1 MADGQADD
9 VPAKHPFQQK
19 LTDIIESDASAIETD
34 AQQAQGANQNA
45 NHSPQHRASPES
57 FLLLFRSLTEPA
69 VLTDGKRII
78 DSNESILSLSGYSR
92 EELTGET
99 VSKIVKRG
107 RLCRKDGSM
116 AEVSMKEVPVG
127 LVSVVLFTDEAE
139 RKKHEQAYSRLEL
152 LEKNLPD
159 PVVSI
164 DKHGKIRSW
173 NASALNFFGIG
184 DLEGQNIKSLLKG
197 GKMAGKIKAAM
208 TDRQIQRID
217 AVRPKV
223 GFADSEVEID
233 VMPSDDG
240 AVCLIRD
247 ISEKRSL
254 MRQIDEAEEQ
264 YEQLVDNVT
273 DIICIIDKR
282 GNFKFTNRQFE
293 KQLGYKPDE
302 SPDLP
307 QIVHPEDLAQ
317 VLRRLTEC
325 ENSGKGFQDLE
336 FRLQNARKKYLYYSA
351 SGVPTKDRSVI
362 TGFSVTMRDIT
373 AKKKNEDETT
383 AARTKLEQENKQL
396 DKLNRMKTEFVSMV
410 SHDLKTPL
418 TNIQGYSS
426 LMRNK
431 VLGPNNQKQQEA
443 SEVIYKES
451 LRLTKLINDILDLS
465 KLDTGAM
472 ILYKQSF
479 KLNQLEEKCSFK
491 SVAER
496 KGLTVIWNTPDS
508 LGEVYGDPE
517 RISQVLSN
525 LVSNAIKFTDRGSV
539 TVNAFSKDK
548 NHVQVDVIDTG
559 AGIPKRE
566 QDKIFERFQRGTAS
580 KVMRK
585 EGSGL
590 GLAIAKDIMELHG
603 SDIRVKSEVG
613 RGSTFS
619 FTLPKAPKQEMGQ
632 EDVIERHIEN
642 MSKSGPT
649 TEQIMEQIVDKKK

>member
-1 MADGQADD
+1 MTDGQVDD
-9 VPAKHPFQQK
+9 ASVKQPFQQR
-19 LTDIIESDASAIETD
+19 LTDIIEDNPAPAEEEPRKEQLHNLHPNNSS
-34 AQQAQGANQNA
+34 QHHAN
-45 NHSPQHRASPES
+45 PES

-69 VLTDGKRII
+69 VLTDGKKII
-78 DSNESILSLSGYSR
+78 DSNDSILSLSGYVR
-92 EELTGET
+92 EELSGERI
-99 VSKIVKRG
+99 SKIVKRG
-107 RLCRKDGSM
+107 KLCRKDGSV
-116 AEVSMKEVPVG
+116 AEVSMKEVRVG
-127 LVSVVLFTDEAE
+127 LVSVMLFIDEAE
-139 RKKHEQAYSRLEL
+139 RKKHEQAYGRLEL

-173 NASALNFFGIG
+173 NTAALNFFGIG
-184 DLEGQNIKSLLKG
+184 DLEGQNVKSLLKG
-197 GKMAGKIKAAM
+197 GKMASKIKTAM
-208 TDRQIQRID
+208 TDKQIQRID

-223 GFADSEVEID
+223 GFADSEVEVD
-233 VMPSDDG
+233 VMYSDDG

-247 ISEKRSL
+247 VSEKKGLR
-254 MRQIDEAEEQ
+254 RQIDEAKEQ
-264 YEQLVDNVT
+264 YEQLVNNVT

-282 GNFKFTNRQFE
+282 GNLKFTNRQFE
-293 KQLGYKPDE
+293 KQIGYKLEE
-302 SPDLP
+302 SPALP
-307 QIVHPEDLAQ
+307 QLVHPEDLAQ
-317 VLRRLTEC
+317 VLRKLTEC

-336 FRLQNARKKYLYYSA
+336 FRLQNAKKRYFYYSA
-351 SGVPTKDRSVI
+351 SGVPTKDRARI
-362 TGFSVTMRDIT
+362 TGFSITMRDIT
-373 AKKKNEDETT
+373 AKKRNEDETA
-383 AARTKLEQENKQL
+383 AARSKLEQENKQL
-396 DKLNRMKTEFVSMV
+396 DKLNKMKTEFVSMV

-431 VLGPNNQKQQEA
+431 VLGPNNPKQQEA

-472 ILYKQSF
+472 MLYKQSF
-479 KLNQLEEKCSFK
+479 KLNQLEEKCLFK

-496 KGLTVIWNTPDS
+496 KGLTVIWNTPNS

-517 RISQVLSN
+517 RITQVLSN
-525 LVSNAIKFTDRGSV
+525 LVSNAIKFTERGSV

-548 NHVQVDVIDTG
+548 NHIQVDVIDTG

-566 QDKIFERFQRGTAS
+566 QKRIFERFQRGTAS

-603 SDIRVKSEVG
+603 SDIVVNSDVG

-619 FTLPKAPKQEMGQ
+619 FLLQKAPNRDIEHQ
-632 EDVIERHIEN
+632 DVISKHIEN
-642 MSKSGPT
+642 MSRIDPM
-649 TEQIMEQIVDKKK
+649 TEQIVEQIIDKKK